1 MSLVFSGFSKMDYL
15 QLVIVIGI
23 IKVRNYK
30 DLATLLA
37 LITPTLNGVIFR
49 ENFAKR
55 TGVIFLSMN
64 V

>member
-1 MSLVFSGFSKMDYL
+1 MSLVFSGFSKMHYL